1 MKETVA
7 SRLVSL
13 VILAICNFM
22 LFITVENG
30 HKIQYS
36 VPSTAEID
44 MVSSGS
50 GYERYL
56 TSTLTISL

>member
-1 MKETVA
+1 MEETVA

-13 VILAICNFM
+13 IVLAIGNFM

-50 GYERYL
+50 GYEL
-56 TSTLTISL
+56 T